1 MDQNQ
6 KTMTT
11 CLSNFKEY
19 IRNWDEKI
27 VTHDD
32 ILMQDMFIKTM
43 KGGYATLNKLL
54 LASDEKINKK
64 FSHDPEKLII
74 NLDENRK
81 KEWYMEI
88 RQLRDNMLKMQFEI
102 ERLYELKNRK
112 NREIILLK
120 AALSKHMG

>member
-32 ILMQDMFIKTM
+32 ILMQDAFIETM
-43 KGGYATLNKLL
+43 RGGYATLNKLL
-54 LASDEKINKK
+54 LASDEKIHKK

-81 KEWYMEI
+81 KEWYKEI
-88 RQLRDNMLKMQFEI
+88 RQLRDNMLKMRFEI

-120 AALSKHMG
+120 AALSKQL